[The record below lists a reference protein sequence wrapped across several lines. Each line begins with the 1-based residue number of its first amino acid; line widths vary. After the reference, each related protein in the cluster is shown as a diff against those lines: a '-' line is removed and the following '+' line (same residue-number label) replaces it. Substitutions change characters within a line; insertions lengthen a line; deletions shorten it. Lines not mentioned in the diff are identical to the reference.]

1 MDWKQVV
8 ATVAPW
14 IGGALGGPLGGAAMT
29 VIADTL
35 GLSDA
40 TESAIKQAIS
50 GTTPEQMLALKNAD
64 QDFKLKMQELGFTNT
79 KDMEALAVED
89 RSSARLREVT
99 TGDKTARNLAYAITV
114 GFFGTLT
121 YLMVGSVSTES
132 RDILNIM
139 LGSLGTAWVGV
150 NSYYFGSTKG
160 SQAKTELLAKSEAI
174 KD

>member
-14 IGGALGGPLGGAAMT
+14 LGTAVGGPLGGMALET
-29 VIADTL
+29 IANAL

-64 QDFKLKMQELGFTNT
+64 LEFKVKMQELGFANT
-79 KDMEALAVED
+79 KDMEALAVDD
-89 RSSARLREVT
+89 RNSARNREVT
-99 TGDKTARNLAYAITV
+99 TGDKTARNLAYAITI

-121 YLMVGSVSTES
+121 FLMLGSISTES

-160 SQAKTELLAKSEAI
+160 SQAKTEMLAKAEL